1 MDFKNYVEIAK
12 KKNNLISDRQVAKC
26 LNISCGAIN
35 HFISGKSTPS
45 PDTVLK
51 IGKLAGL
58 DEKTVLIDY
67 LLFKYGKYENVKN
80 VLKILK

>member
-12 KKNNLISDRQVAKC
+12 EKNNLSSDRQVAKY

>member
-1 MDFKNYVEIAK
+1 MNIKDYVEKAKIKNKIASDNQLA
-12 KKNNLISDRQVAKC
+12 KN
-26 LNISCGAIN
+26 LNISSGALN
-35 HFISGKSTPS
+35 HFLTGKSCPS
-45 PDTVLK
+45 PETILK

-58 DEKTVLIDY
+58 DEKKVLIDY

>member
-1 MDFKNYVEIAK
+1 MDFKNYVELAK
-12 KKNNLISDRQVAKC
+12 IKNGISSDNQIAKC
-26 LNISCGAIN
+26 LNISSPAIN
-35 HFISGKSTPS
+35 NFISGRSCPS
-45 PDTVLK
+45 PETVLK

-58 DEKTVLIDY
+58 DEKKVLIDY